1 MALELVLN
9 VMAKMLVEMEG
20 TMRMLMEEKA
30 STSSFSTE
38 IALHLPEAAGSEE
51 SNWRGGRGRGSSNR
65 ALAAASAWAARCLR
79 EPLLADRSD
88 DGDTQIARELKKT
101 Q

>member
-20 TMRMLMEEKA
+20 AMRMLMEEKV

-38 IALHLPEAAGSEE
+38 IARSSGR
-51 SNWRGGRGRGSSNR
+51 RG
-65 ALAAASAWAARCLR
+65 
-79 EPLLADRSD
+79 
-88 DGDTQIARELKKT
+88 K
-101 Q
+101 